1 VGKDKGTKAA
11 LMRQMGEEG
20 AFAPKL
26 PARVGR
32 KPWVLVTQELAL
44 EMIER
49 FGRGET
55 LSSLERDHRFP
66 TRQAFHQFVI
76 RDEALAAKWENAKRL
91 HAEVLMEQTG
101 PIADREVL
109 APDGRHDTGA
119 VQRDKLRIEQ
129 RHLRAAALDPQRW
142 GRKSETTLV
151 GDVARP
157 LVVREP
163 LMPAEVAR
171 EMLRHLAE
179 AERELGLPVLDSAPP
194 AERLRNLKLT
204 GLPLPPPIYAL
215 EHQRVDNDE
224 RGRDTNPNQ
233 DRR

>member
-11 LMRQMGEEG
+11 TMREMGERGE
-20 AFAPKL
+20 FAPKL

-32 KPWVLVTQELAL
+32 KPPVLVTQELAL

-55 LSSLERDHRFP
+55 LSALERMPRFP
-66 TRQAFHQFVI
+66 TRQAFHQFVV
-76 RDEALAAKWENAKRL
+76 RDETLAARWENAKRL

-109 APDGRHDTGA
+109 APDGKHDTGA

-129 RHLRAAALDPQRW
+129 RQMRAAALDPARW

-163 LMPAEVAR
+163 LMPAEVAA
-171 EMLRHLAE
+171 EMLRHLRE
-179 AERELGLPVLDSAPP
+179 AEEQLGLPVLDSAPP

-215 EHQRVDNDE
+215 EHQRGEDD
-224 RGRDTNPNQ
+224 
-233 DRR
+233 